1 MVDNDGNEDVVEE
14 RTNPLYGSSIDARAD
29 EYAAVNNNIKRKF
42 SWLRL
47 WKTVIFSFYI
57 IHTQHSWI
65 PVSAVSHETEEQHSN
80 PLYGGTF
87 DARADEYATVDV
99 STKRKIIAENEM
111 AHFKKIQ
118 KA

>member
-1 MVDNDGNEDVVEE
+1 MLPQIILE
-14 RTNPLYGSSIDARAD
+14 RI
-29 EYAAVNNNIKRKF
+29 
-42 SWLRL
+42 
-47 WKTVIFSFYI
+47 FYI
-57 IHTQHSWI
+57 AWLKRFF
-65 PVSAVSHETEEQHSN
+65 AVSLETEEQHSN